1 MPHNQENPHPSR
13 LDRRPVSHE
22 SALLSMDQKSE
33 RIVAQA
39 KNRLYL
45 AKPLL
50 LEKAAALA
58 TSA

>member
-1 MPHNQENPHPSR
+1 
-13 LDRRPVSHE
+13 
-22 SALLSMDQKSE
+22 MDQKSE

-45 AKPLL
+45 AKLLL

>member
-13 LDRRPVSHE
+13 PDSRPVSYE

>member
-1 MPHNQENPHPSR
+1 
-13 LDRRPVSHE
+13 
-22 SALLSMDQKSE
+22 
-33 RIVAQA
+33 VAQA

>member
-1 MPHNQENPHPSR
+1 
-13 LDRRPVSHE
+13 
-22 SALLSMDQKSE
+22 MDQKSE

-58 TSA
+58 STSA

>member
-13 LDRRPVSHE
+13 PDSRPVSHE
-22 SALLSMDQKSE
+22 SVLLSMDQKSE